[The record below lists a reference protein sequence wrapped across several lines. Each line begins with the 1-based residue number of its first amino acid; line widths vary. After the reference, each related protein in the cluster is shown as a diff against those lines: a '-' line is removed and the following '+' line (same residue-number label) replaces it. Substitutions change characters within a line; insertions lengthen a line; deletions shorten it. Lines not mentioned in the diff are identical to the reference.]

1 MSNTRLPPTHPTP
14 PRQTALVT
22 GASAGIGQAMA
33 RLLAERDYDLIL
45 VARREALLREL
56 ARSVR
61 EASRVRV
68 EVVPVDLCR
77 DCAAGEVVQAVR
89 DREMTVDVLVN
100 SAGFG
105 AQGPFAEADADELDR
120 LLHVNIFTLTKL
132 TRSFLPSMLSR
143 ARGGVINL
151 ASIAAYMPGP
161 LMATYFASKAF
172 VLSFTEALANEL
184 QGSGVR
190 ATALCPGPTR
200 SEFADRAGIAS
211 TKAFAGSVMDGM
223 AVARA
228 GLDGFLRG
236 KRVVIPGL
244 KTKAGLYP
252 AKLLPRRALAFFA
265 RQYNTVPTP
274 AEPIVDPASDG
285 IAGEASGSAPAGG
298 SGGSV
303 GGLRL
308 PARVPVGRF
317 QQDLN
322 GRRSRDGQQDA
333 ERPEEYASRQ
343 KREDDHDRVQG
354 HRPAEDQRAHHLVDG
369 EA

>member
-1 MSNTRLPPTHPTP
+1 MSDTRNLPTDP
-14 PRQTALVT
+14 PPARQTALVT

-33 RLLAERDYDLIL
+33 RLLAERDYDLVL
-45 VARREALLREL
+45 VARREPVLRET
-56 ARSVR
+56 ARALR
-61 EASRVRV
+61 ADCPVRV
-68 EVVPVDLCR
+68 EVIPADLCR
-77 DCAAGEVVQAVR
+77 DCAAGEVLQAVR
-89 DREMTVDVLVN
+89 DREMSVDLLVN

-105 AQGPFAEADADELDR
+105 TQGSFADADADEQNR
-120 LLHVNIFTLTKL
+120 LLHVNILSLTQL
-132 TRSFLPSMLSR
+132 TRLCLPGMLAR
-143 ARGGVINL
+143 RRGGVINL

-172 VLSFTEALANEL
+172 VLSFTEALAHEL
-184 QGSGVR
+184 AGTGVR
-190 ATALCPGPTR
+190 ATALCPGPTQT
-200 SEFADRAGIAS
+200 EFAERAGILT
-211 TKAFAGSVMDGM
+211 TKAFAGGAMDVA

-236 KRVVIPGL
+236 KRVVVPGL

-252 AKLLPRRALAFFA
+252 AKFMPRRLLAFFA
-265 RQYNTVPTP
+265 RQYNTVPPCTAPP
-274 AEPIVDPASDG
+274 AEPALDV
-285 IAGEASGSAPAGG
+285 AGG
-298 SGGSV
+298 SAGAM
-303 GGLRL
+303 RI

-333 ERPEEYASRQ
+333 DRPEEYAPRQ

-354 HRPAEDQRAHHLVDG
+354 HRPTEDQRAHHLVDG